1 MYCSKCGKEIES
13 GYICNEC
20 AMAESGYAPQQPQ
33 QPQQPQPEVVYQTV
47 YTQPVYAQPAYSEPV
62 NTMPEPKNR
71 MYGFGKALTS
81 VILSFVDFIF
91 AYIGIIFSAVL
102 PESGLALTIVALPL
116 IIIPMVLG
124 TKSIKLFNA
133 RKATCVKP
141 IATLACGIAGL
152 SMAAISAFMALMSLI
167 ISASMI

>member
-1 MYCSKCGKEIES
+1 MYCSKCGKEIDS
-13 GYICNEC
+13 GYICDGC
-20 AMAESGYAPQQPQ
+20 ARREFYIQPSVAVSTPVAEP
-33 QPQQPQPEVVYQTV
+33 TFD
-47 YTQPVYAQPAYSEPV
+47 EPV
-62 NTMPEPKNR
+62 CGMPEPKNR

-81 VILSFVDFIF
+81 VILSFVGFIF